1 MRHALELTLQPSP
14 EVLERVLRVMRH
26 RGFRVTNMQMQI
38 QADASI
44 NLAVEVEAERAIELL
59 SNQLDKLYDV
69 AECRLMPAPFA
80 LNSAVPAQALAAN
93 A

>member
-69 AECRLMPAPFA
+69 AECRLMSAPFA
-80 LNSAVPAQALAAN
+80 INQVASVAARAVN

>member
-1 MRHALELTLQPSP
+1 MKHALELTLQPSP

-26 RGFRVTNMQMQI
+26 RGFSVTNMQMQI
-38 QADASI
+38 NEDACI
-44 NLAVEVEAERAIELL
+44 ALAVEVETERAIELL

-80 LNSAVPAQALAAN
+80 LNSALVTQALAAN

>member
-1 MRHALELTLQPSP
+1 MKHALELTLQPSP

-38 QADASI
+38 NDDANI
-44 NLAVEVEAERAIELL
+44 VLAVEVETERAIELL

-80 LNSAVPAQALAAN
+80 LNSAGASQALAAN

>member
-1 MRHALELTLQPSP
+1 MKHALELTLQPSP

-26 RGFRVTNMQMQI
+26 RGFSVTNMQMKTNE
-38 QADASI
+38 DASI
-44 NLAVEVEAERAIELL
+44 VLAVEVETERAIELL

-80 LNSAVPAQALAAN
+80 LNSALTTQALAAN